1 MEKDL
6 QEKILTYRVLEA
18 RLDGLLKQRDALIAK
33 LIEMQSTI
41 ASIEEIEKSDEFLFQ
56 IGSQAYTPG
65 KVIDKN
71 NIVIEVGAG
80 IALEKTA
87 KEAKETLESRKKD
100 MENFLSEMQGEIET
114 ISSTLE
120 SLGQELNELA
130 AKGE

>member
-18 RLDGLLKQRDALIAK
+18 RLDGLLKQRDALVAR
-33 LIEMQSTI
+33 LIEMQGTI
-41 ASIEEIEKSDEFLFQ
+41 ASVQEIEKSDEVLFQ

-65 KVIDKN
+65 KAINKD
-71 NIVIEVGAG
+71 NIIIEIGAG

-87 KEAKETLESRKKD
+87 KEAKETLESRKKE

-114 ISSTLE
+114 ISNTLGP
-120 SLGQELNELA
+120 LGQELNELA
-130 AKGE
+130 GKVE